1 MLKKL
6 LVTSL
11 IVVIL
16 TVVSGVNSFAQSVNT
31 DENQAVAKQENSATS
46 AGDLKSA
53 ISAKS
58 KPGEVGITN
67 KSTLAEYERS
77 KRQGKGLSTTTK
89 VLIVVGI
96 VAAVTTV
103 IFVAGRK
110 DLENNIL
117 R

>member
-11 IVVIL
+11 MAVIL
-16 TVVSGVNSFAQSVNT
+16 TVVSGVNAFAQTVKT
-31 DENQAVAKQENSATS
+31 DENQAVAKQENAAGT
-46 AGDLKSA
+46 GDLKSV
-53 ISAKS
+53 ISARSKS
-58 KPGEVGITN
+58 GDVSISN
-67 KSTLAEYERS
+67 KSTLAEYERA

-96 VAAVTTV
+96 AAAIATV
-103 IFVAGRK
+103 IFVAGRE

>member
-11 IVVIL
+11 IAVIL
-16 TVVSGVNSFAQSVNT
+16 TPLSGVNTFAQTVKT
-31 DENQAVAKQENSATS
+31 DENQAVAKQAAATN
-46 AGDLKSA
+46 DLKA
-53 ISAKS
+53 VVNAKS
-58 KPGEVGITN
+58 KSGEVNVSN

-89 VLIVVGI
+89 VLIITGI
-96 VAAVTTV
+96 AAAVVTI